1 MLINCNNKN
10 YALNLIRQNINLF
23 EPFNNVFLFGS
34 VLHSKKNHHDIDI
47 LLIYSVYSEQL
58 LEIVNYIY
66 NTLNNASKLP
76 VDLTDGIKE
85 SLIGATSNKELISR
99 GNKIC
104 LFFSSSNRLCS
115 NSSI

>member
-10 YALNLIRQNINLF
+10 YALNLIRHNINLF

-76 VDLTDGIKE
+76 VDLTVLSVAE
-85 SLIGATSNKELISR
+85 EKELQFLKNQNS
-99 GNKIC
+99 NYLKIK
-104 LFFSSSNRLCS
+104 
-115 NSSI
+115 